1 MKITTADL
9 RAMRVAF
16 VSLHGDARYSE
27 PMSTSN
33 GHHRADPPAR
43 QYAEAQ
49 AQHEEERHNRQVD
62 ALAQLDCLRKVP
74 RAELDRL
81 IELCVLRAF
90 TPGTIIVNE
99 RTPCDFVYLILRG
112 SARLTLHDRAGH
124 EVLIGVLNRGDCFG
138 EGPLFGDLFRGASV
152 QAETSCY
159 LLQVGREELR
169 AMLGTAPELAAAL
182 RAIYRQRMV
191 ESTLGRVPLFGRLSP
206 LERAQI
212 AALLRIQHYARGV
225 TIIHEGTPGQAL
237 YLIEAGQVVVEQG
250 GQAIAHLDE
259 GDFFG
264 EMSLLA
270 QSPHNA
276 DVRALSP
283 VEVLVLPAD
292 EFSRLLKRQPML
304 KIQLHEVVS
313 QRRAANSSIRRD
325 QERAIQ
331 LTAAVERGL
340 LRGTHVLVR
349 DPQLCQEGC
358 TICEDACT
366 TRHGQTR
373 IHLNGV
379 LLDGLDITD
388 SCRQC
393 RVGAECVE
401 ACPSDAI
408 HWNENGAL
416 RITEACTGCGACV
429 PACPYNAVQM
439 VAQDT
444 TSESP
449 LWSLWHRIKRSA
461 RLTIPLE
468 ASQPQLRADKCDL
481 CHGHDDLACV
491 SACPT
496 GALQLRPV
504 EELFPF

>member
-1 MKITTADL
+1 MACGFCAL
-9 RAMRVAF
+9 Q
-16 VSLHGDARYSE
+16 GDAKHSE
-27 PMSTSN
+27 LMSTLN
-33 GHHRADPPAR
+33 GHHRADYLAR
-43 QYAEAQ
+43 QHAEAQ
-49 AQHEEERHNRQVD
+49 AQQEEQRHTRQVD
-62 ALAQLDCLRKVP
+62 ALAQLDCLRNVP

-81 IELCVLRAF
+81 IDLCVLRAF
-90 TPGTIIVNE
+90 TPGTVIVNE

-112 SARLTLHDRAGH
+112 TARLMLHDRTGH

-138 EGPLFGDLFRGASV
+138 EGPLFGDLFRGASI

-159 LLQVGREELR
+159 LLQVEREALR
-169 AMLGTAPELAAAL
+169 AMLGSTPELAAAL

-206 LERAQI
+206 LERSQI
-212 AALLRIQHYARGV
+212 AALLRIQHYARGA
-225 TIIHEGTPGQAL
+225 TIIREGMPGQAL
-237 YLIEAGQVVVEQG
+237 YLVEEGQVVVEQG

-270 QSPHNA
+270 QSSHSA

-283 VEVLVLPAD
+283 VEVLVLPAAD
-292 EFSRLLKRQPML
+292 FSRLLKRQPAL
-304 KIQLHEVVS
+304 DTQLQEVVS

-325 QERAIQ
+325 RDRSIQ
-331 LTAAVERGL
+331 LTAAVKHGL
-340 LRGTHVLVR
+340 LRGSHVLVR
-349 DPQLCQEGC
+349 DPQRCQEGC
-358 TICEDACT
+358 TICADACT
-366 TRHGQTR
+366 TRHGHQR

-379 LLDGLDITD
+379 MLDRLDITD

-408 HWNENGAL
+408 QWNGNGAL
-416 RITEACTGCGACV
+416 LIGESCTGCGDCV
-429 PACPYNAVQM
+429 PACPYNAVQL
-439 VAQDT
+439 VPQET
-444 TSESP
+444 PSESP
-449 LWSLWHRIKRSA
+449 LWSLWKRIKHSS

-468 ASQPQLRADKCDL
+468 ASQPQMRADKCDL
-481 CHGHDDLACV
+481 CHGYDDLACV

-504 EELFPF
+504 EDLFPY

>member
-1 MKITTADL
+1 
-9 RAMRVAF
+9 
-16 VSLHGDARYSE
+16 
-27 PMSTSN
+27 MSTSN

-49 AQHEEERHNRQVD
+49 AQQEEERNNRQVD
-62 ALAQLDCLRKVP
+62 ALAQLDCLRNVP
-74 RAELDRL
+74 RADLDRL
-81 IELCVLRAF
+81 IKLCVLRAF
-90 TPGTIIVNE
+90 TPSTIIVNE

-152 QAETSCY
+152 QAETTSY
-159 LLQVGREELR
+159 LLQVEREALR
-169 AMLGTAPELAAAL
+169 AMLGSAPELAAAL

-191 ESTLGRVPLFGRLSP
+191 ESTLGRVPLFGHLSP

-212 AALLRIQHYARGV
+212 AALLRIQHYARGI

-237 YLIEAGQVVVEQG
+237 YLIEEGQVVVEQG

-283 VEVLVLPAD
+283 VEVLVLPAND
-292 EFSRLLKRQPML
+292 FSNLLKRQPAL
-304 KIQLHEVVS
+304 KAQLHEVVR

-331 LTAAVERGL
+331 LTAAVEHGL

-358 TICEDACT
+358 TICEEACT
-366 TRHGQTR
+366 IRHGQTR
-373 IHLNGV
+373 IHMNGV
-379 LLDGLDITD
+379 MLDGLDITD

-393 RVGAECVE
+393 RVGAECVA

-408 HWNENGAL
+408 HWSENGTL
-416 RITEACTGCGACV
+416 LITEACTGCGACV
-429 PACPYNAVQM
+429 PACPYDAVHL
-439 VAQDT
+439 VARDT
-444 TSESP
+444 ASLSP
-449 LWSLWHRIKRSA
+449 LWSLWQRIKRTP
-461 RLTIPLE
+461 RMTIPLE
-468 ASQPQLRADKCDL
+468 ASQPHLRADKCDL
-481 CHGHDDLACV
+481 CHGYDDLACV

-496 GALQLRPV
+496 GALQLRLV
-504 EELFPF
+504 EDLFPF

>member
-1 MKITTADL
+1 
-9 RAMRVAF
+9 
-16 VSLHGDARYSE
+16 
-27 PMSTSN
+27 MSTSN

-49 AQHEEERHNRQVD
+49 AQHEEERHSRQVD
-62 ALAQLDCLRKVP
+62 ALAQLDCLRNVP

-112 SARLTLHDRAGH
+112 SARLTLHDRASH

-152 QAETSCY
+152 QADSTCY
-159 LLQVGREELR
+159 LLQVERAALR
-169 AMLGTAPELAAAL
+169 AMLATAPELAAAL
-182 RAIYRQRMV
+182 RAIYRQRMI
-191 ESTLGRVPLFGRLSP
+191 ESTLGRVPLFGHLSP

-212 AALLRIQHYARGV
+212 AALLRTQHYARGT

-237 YLIEAGQVVVEQG
+237 YLIEEGQVVVEQN
-250 GQAIAHLDE
+250 GQALAHLDE

-270 QSPHNA
+270 QSPHSA

-283 VEVLVLPAD
+283 IEVLVLPAD
-292 EFSRLLKRQPML
+292 EFSRLLKRQPAL
-304 KIQLHEVVS
+304 ETQLHELVS

-325 QERAIQ
+325 QERASQ
-331 LTAAVERGL
+331 LTAAVEHGL
-340 LRGTHVLVR
+340 LRGTYVLVR

-358 TICEDACT
+358 TICEQACT
-366 TRHGQTR
+366 ERHGQTR

-379 LLDGLDITD
+379 MLDGLDITD

-393 RVGAECVE
+393 RAGAECVA

-416 RITEACTGCGACV
+416 LITDACTGCGDCV
-429 PACPYNAVQM
+429 PACPYDAVQL

-449 LWSLWHRIKRSA
+449 LWSLWHRITRPS
-461 RLTIPLE
+461 RMTIPLA
-468 ASQPQLRADKCDL
+468 ASQPQQRADKCDL
-481 CHGHDDLACV
+481 CHGYDDLACV

>member
-1 MKITTADL
+1 
-9 RAMRVAF
+9 
-16 VSLHGDARYSE
+16 
-27 PMSTSN
+27 MSTSN
-33 GHHRADPPAR
+33 GHHRADLLAR
-43 QYAEAQ
+43 QHAEAQ
-49 AQHEEERHNRQVD
+49 ARHEEERHSRQVD
-62 ALAQLDCLRKVP
+62 ALAQLDCLRNVP

-81 IELCVLRAF
+81 IDLCVLRAF

-124 EVLIGVLNRGDCFG
+124 EVLIGVLNRGDCIG

-152 QAETSCY
+152 QAESICY
-159 LLQVGREELR
+159 LLQIEREALR
-169 AMLGTAPELAAAL
+169 AMLGTIPELAAAL
-182 RAIYRQRMV
+182 RAIYRRRMV
-191 ESTLGRVPLFGRLSP
+191 ESTLGRVPLFGNLSP
-206 LERAQI
+206 LEPAQI
-212 AALLRIQHYARGV
+212 AALLRTHHYARGI
-225 TIIHEGTPGQAL
+225 TIIHEGRPGQAL
-237 YLIEAGQVVVEQG
+237 YLIEEGQVVVEQG

-270 QSPHNA
+270 QGSHSA

-292 EFSRLLKRQPML
+292 EFGRLLKRQPSL
-304 KIQLHEVVS
+304 KTQLHEVVS
-313 QRRAANSSIRRD
+313 QRRAANSAIRRD
-325 QERAIQ
+325 QERASQ

-358 TICEDACT
+358 TICEDACA

-379 LLDGLDITD
+379 LLNGLDITD

-393 RVGAECVE
+393 RAGAECVA

-408 HWNENGAL
+408 HWNGNGAL
-416 RITEACTGCGACV
+416 LITDACTGCGACV
-429 PACPYNAVQM
+429 PACPYDAMQL
-439 VAQDT
+439 ATHDT
-444 TSESP
+444 PNESP
-449 LWSLWHRIKRSA
+449 LWSLWQRIKRPY
-461 RLTIPLE
+461 RMTIPLE
-468 ASQPQLRADKCDL
+468 ASQPQMRADKCDL
-481 CHGHDDLACV
+481 CHGHDDMACV
-491 SACPT
+491 SACPN
-496 GALQLRPV
+496 GALQLRLV

>member
-1 MKITTADL
+1 
-9 RAMRVAF
+9 
-16 VSLHGDARYSE
+16 
-27 PMSTSN
+27 MSTSN

-43 QYAEAQ
+43 QYAEEQ
-49 AQHEEERHNRQVD
+49 AQQEAARRSVRVD
-62 ALAQLDCLRKVP
+62 ALAQLDCLRNVP
-74 RAELDRL
+74 HADLERMV
-81 IELCVLRAF
+81 ELCVLRAF

-112 SARLTLHDRAGH
+112 TARLTLHDRAGH

-159 LLQVGREELR
+159 LLQVAREQLR
-169 AMLGTAPELAAAL
+169 AMLETAPELSAAL
-182 RAIYRQRMV
+182 RAIYRQRLV

-212 AALLRIQHYARGV
+212 AALLRIQHYARGT

-237 YLIEAGQVVVEQG
+237 YLIEEGQVIVEQG
-250 GQAIAHLDE
+250 GQTIAHLDE

-283 VEVLVLPAD
+283 VEVLALPAA
-292 EFSRLLKRQPML
+292 EFNRLLKRQPAL
-304 KIQLHEVVS
+304 NTQLHEVVS
-313 QRRAANSSIRRD
+313 QRRAANTAIRRD
-325 QERAIQ
+325 QERASQ

-358 TICEDACT
+358 TICEEACT
-366 TRHGQTR
+366 ARHGQTR

-379 LLDGLDITD
+379 MLDKLDITD

-408 HWNENGAL
+408 QWNGNGAL
-416 RITEACTGCGACV
+416 IITESCTGCAACV
-429 PACPYNAVQM
+429 PACPYDAMQM
-439 VAQDT
+439 STQDT
-444 TSESP
+444 TSVSP

-468 ASQPQLRADKCDL
+468 DSQPRQRADKCDL
-481 CHGHDDLACV
+481 CHGYDDLACV

>member
-1 MKITTADL
+1 
-9 RAMRVAF
+9 
-16 VSLHGDARYSE
+16 
-27 PMSTSN
+27 MSTSN

-49 AQHEEERHNRQVD
+49 AQHEEERHSRQVD
-62 ALAQLDCLRKVP
+62 ALAQLDCLRNVP

-81 IELCVLRAF
+81 ITLCVLRAF
-90 TPGTIIVNE
+90 IPGTMIVNE
-99 RTPCDFVYLILRG
+99 RAPCDFVYLILRG
-112 SARLTLHDRAGH
+112 SARLALHDRGGH

-152 QAETSCY
+152 QAESICY
-159 LLQVGREELR
+159 LLQIEREALR
-169 AMLGTAPELAAAL
+169 AMLATTPELATAF
-182 RAIYRQRMV
+182 RAIYRRRMV
-191 ESTLGRVPLFGRLSP
+191 ESTLGRVPLFGHLSP

-212 AALLRIQHYARGV
+212 AALLRIQHYSRGV

-237 YLIEAGQVVVEQG
+237 YLIEEGQVVVEQD
-250 GQAIAHLDE
+250 GQAVAHLDE

-270 QSPHNA
+270 QGPHSA

-292 EFSRLLKRQPML
+292 EFSRLLKRQPTL
-304 KIQLHEVVS
+304 KTQLHEVVS
-313 QRRAANSSIRRD
+313 QRRAANSSIRRN
-325 QERAIQ
+325 QERTGQ

-366 TRHGQTR
+366 ERHGQTR

-393 RVGAECVE
+393 RAGAECVA

-416 RITEACTGCGACV
+416 LITDACTGCGDCV
-429 PACPYNAVQM
+429 PACPYDAVQLA
-439 VAQDT
+439 AQDT
-444 TSESP
+444 TNESP
-449 LWSLWHRIKRSA
+449 LWSLWHRITRPS
-461 RLTIPLE
+461 RIMIPLE
-468 ASQPQLRADKCDL
+468 ASHPQLRADKCDL
-481 CHGHDDLACV
+481 CHGYDDLACV
-491 SACPT
+491 SACPA